1 MRLMESGELIP
12 AWFRDSIAVVP
23 ETGKVVVEGAH
34 IEWAAWGSTSRPG
47 LLLLPGSAAHLG
59 WWGFLAPFF
68 AHRHRVATLS
78 WSGTGKSDWRERY
91 ASRQFAAE
99 ALACAEAAGLFG
111 SGHKPLIVGHSFGG
125 FIAITVAGM
134 VGERLRATVIADSRL
149 TPTAR
154 WAIARERERPPRVYA
169 SEDHAFKAFRL
180 SPVQPIPNG
189 FIRDWLAR
197 DAIVPTAD
205 GLGWTWR
212 ADPNVRVK
220 TLIENT
226 EDLIARARCPLAF
239 IRGVNSGVTTEEIWN
254 SHRMQAPPHTP
265 FIEIPE
271 AAHHLMIDQ
280 PIAVVGVLRSLLA
293 TLP

>member
-1 MRLMESGELIP
+1 MESGELIP

-34 IEWAAWGSTSRPG
+34 IEWAAWGSTSGPG
-47 LLLLPGSAAHLG
+47 LLLLPGSAAHTG

-68 AHRHRVATLS
+68 SERYRVATLS
-78 WSGTGKSDWRERY
+78 WSGTGKSDWRGRY
-91 ASRQFAAE
+91 TSRLFAAE
-99 ALACAEAAGLFG
+99 ALACAEVAGLFG
-111 SGHKPLIVGHSFGG
+111 SGHKPVIVGHSFGG
-125 FIAITVAGM
+125 FIAMTMAGLI
-134 VGERLRATVIADSRL
+134 GERLRAAVVADSRL

-154 WAIARERERPPRVYA
+154 WTIAPELERPSRVYA

-180 SPVQPIPNG
+180 SPVQPIPNS
-189 FIRDWLAR
+189 FVRDWLAR
-197 DAIVPTAD
+197 DAIVPTGD
-205 GLGWTWR
+205 GHGWTWR

-220 TLIENT
+220 TLIENREGIIT
-226 EDLIARARCPLAF
+226 SARCPLAF
-239 IRGVNSGVTTEEIWN
+239 IRGANSGVATAEVWN
-254 SHRMQAPPHTP
+254 SHRIQAPRHTP

-280 PIAVVGVLRSLLA
+280 PIAVVSVLRSLLA